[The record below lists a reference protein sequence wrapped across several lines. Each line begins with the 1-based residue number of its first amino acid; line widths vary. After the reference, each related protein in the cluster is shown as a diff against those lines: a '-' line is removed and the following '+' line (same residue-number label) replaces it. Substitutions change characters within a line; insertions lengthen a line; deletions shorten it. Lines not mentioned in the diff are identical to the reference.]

1 MLCLNNHNYYE
12 DNFLKILNEKN
23 ITSPIKEKYNNLDN
37 DYIFKEIDDYDKYRI
52 ISNTILFIDKLK
64 NKFISKNKKKS
75 KKRKRCINNDVK
87 KIRCHCCN
95 KDITKIYNEGKL
107 FSHDCFIK

>member
-23 ITSPIKEKYNNLDN
+23 ITSPFNENYDLIE
-37 DYIFKEIDDYDKYRI
+37 DYILKGKDDFDKYKI

-75 KKRKRCINNDVK
+75 KKRKDVLIMMLK
-87 KIRCHCCN
+87 K
-95 KDITKIYNEGKL
+95 
-107 FSHDCFIK
+107 